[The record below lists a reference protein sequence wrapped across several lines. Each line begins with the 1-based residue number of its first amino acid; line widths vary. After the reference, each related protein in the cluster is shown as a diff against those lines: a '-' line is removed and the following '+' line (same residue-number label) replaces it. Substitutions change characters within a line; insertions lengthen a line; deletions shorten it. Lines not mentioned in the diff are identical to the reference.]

1 MKKALFSLFL
11 FASMMHT
18 AISQPTND
26 DCSGAIVLTDLNDW
40 CSADGAYTN
49 VAATA
54 SISNQPTCWTGTNPN
69 NDVWFKFTAT
79 ASAVNIKIDG
89 TTGTAPRL
97 NKPQISLMESDGT
110 CTLANMTQMGCTEFP
125 ASNTYYASLY
135 VSGLFIGT
143 EYYILVDGNNSNVG
157 KFKLCINNFEPPTAP
172 GQDCATASMLC
183 SKNTFTQQKLVGLGT
198 NEIQSAGTCLTSEHN
213 SVWYKWV
220 AKDAGTITFSIDPLI
235 PNDDLDWV
243 LYEIPAGGCASRI
256 VLSCNGSSCNGPT
269 GLNLTSTSTSINGGC
284 NSATDLFNMKLT
296 QVTGKTY
303 ALFIDNFTSAST
315 GLNNG
320 FTLSFGGTGNFVG
333 PESFFTIAPS
343 APYCTGAN
351 ITLTSTALGNPTIHH
366 WDFGAEA
373 SIDSSLTA
381 GPHTISYSTPG
392 TKTIVY
398 TVGNGTC
405 TDVSFQTITVT
416 DCCIAPVITAQPISV
431 NQCPGT
437 AASLSVTAT
446 GTALTYQWRKNNVNI
461 SGAVN
466 STYPI
471 AAISASDTGSYTCVV
486 YSNLTCSDTTN
497 IATVTMVSPSPVGI
511 TIAAVPNIPICDG
524 TSVTFTA
531 TPTNGGIS
539 PAYVWKKNGT
549 PISGQTGST
558 YTTTGLANN
567 DIITCQLTSNL
578 TCVTGNPATSAGI
591 TVQVNPILPV
601 SVTIAANPGN
611 TICNGSSVTFTA
623 SPTNGGTTPQYQWL
637 KNGLPISGEMNPTYT
652 STTLANNDIISC
664 VLNSNAICP
673 SGNPDTSNVITM
685 IASSLPVSITISAQ
699 PNGTICYGE
708 NVTLTAVGVNPGL
721 SPTYQWKINGVN
733 TGTNST
739 TLVTN
744 TLNQGDS
751 VQCILTSSEQCATGS
766 PANSSKIIFNVS
778 PTTVAGTVSPDSTLC
793 SGGDAGIITLSG
805 NTGSIVGW
813 EYSTNNGSSWGILI
827 GAGVNPSFPLGIM
840 SSNGTFIYHAL
851 VKSGVC
857 PVQISSPATVVV
869 KPFPVLS
876 VAPLN
881 PAICYNGSLQLTA
894 SGATTYS
901 WSPDSTLSANTGT
914 MVSATPHNNC
924 TYTLKGDLNGCVDS
938 IQVPFLVN
946 PLPTISITPTPPSGC
961 VPLSVNFTANSAPA
975 AQAYAWNFGNAQT
988 STSANPTTTYN
999 YPGQYTVS
1007 ATITDVN
1014 GCTSSITEPNLITA
1028 SPIPAVNFTISPEVG
1043 YANKEITF
1051 NSSYSGSSTSLWKW
1065 NFGDGSADATEQ
1077 VPMVTHTY
1085 THTEVFSV
1093 THTVINEFG
1102 CTNSVTKPYTVIID
1116 IIIPNIFTPNQD
1128 GSNDTFKIEG
1138 VQFMENASLKVYN
1151 RWGGMVYKADSYK
1164 NDWDGG
1170 NLADGVYFYVLTL
1183 PDYIGAGPFNG
1194 TVTILH

>member
-1 MKKALFSLFL
+1 
-11 FASMMHT
+11 
-18 AISQPTND
+18 
-26 DCSGAIVLTDLNDW
+26 
-40 CSADGAYTN
+40 
-49 VAATA
+49 
-54 SISNQPTCWTGTNPN
+54 
-69 NDVWFKFTAT
+69 
-79 ASAVNIKIDG
+79 
-89 TTGTAPRL
+89 
-97 NKPQISLMESDGT
+97 
-110 CTLANMTQMGCTEFP
+110 
-125 ASNTYYASLY
+125 
-135 VSGLFIGT
+135 
-143 EYYILVDGNNSNVG
+143 
-157 KFKLCINNFEPPTAP
+157 
-172 GQDCATASMLC
+172 
-183 SKNTFTQQKLVGLGT
+183 
-198 NEIQSAGTCLTSEHN
+198 
-213 SVWYKWV
+213 
-220 AKDAGTITFSIDPLI
+220 
-235 PNDDLDWV
+235 
-243 LYEIPAGGCASRI
+243 
-256 VLSCNGSSCNGPT
+256 
-269 GLNLTSTSTSINGGC
+269 
-284 NSATDLFNMKLT
+284 
-296 QVTGKTY
+296 
-303 ALFIDNFTSAST
+303 
-315 GLNNG
+315 
-320 FTLSFGGTGNFVG
+320 
-333 PESFFTIAPS
+333 
-343 APYCTGAN
+343 
-351 ITLTSTALGNPTIHH
+351 
-366 WDFGAEA
+366 
-373 SIDSSLTA
+373 
-381 GPHTISYSTPG
+381 
-392 TKTIVY
+392 
-398 TVGNGTC
+398 
-405 TDVSFQTITVT
+405 
-416 DCCIAPVITAQPISV
+416 
-431 NQCPGT
+431 
-437 AASLSVTAT
+437 
-446 GTALTYQWRKNNVNI
+446 
-461 SGAVN
+461 
-466 STYPI
+466 
-471 AAISASDTGSYTCVV
+471 
-486 YSNLTCSDTTN
+486 
-497 IATVTMVSPSPVGI
+497 
-511 TIAAVPNIPICDG
+511 
-524 TSVTFTA
+524 
-531 TPTNGGIS
+531 
-539 PAYVWKKNGT
+539 
-549 PISGQTGST
+549 
-558 YTTTGLANN
+558 
-567 DIITCQLTSNL
+567 
-578 TCVTGNPATSAGI
+578 
-591 TVQVNPILPV
+591 
-601 SVTIAANPGN
+601 
-611 TICNGSSVTFTA
+611 
-623 SPTNGGTTPQYQWL
+623 
-637 KNGLPISGEMNPTYT
+637 
-652 STTLANNDIISC
+652 
-664 VLNSNAICP
+664 
-673 SGNPDTSNVITM
+673 
-685 IASSLPVSITISAQ
+685 
-699 PNGTICYGE
+699 
-708 NVTLTAVGVNPGL
+708 
-721 SPTYQWKINGVN
+721 
-733 TGTNST
+733 
-739 TLVTN
+739 
-744 TLNQGDS
+744 
-751 VQCILTSSEQCATGS
+751 
-766 PANSSKIIFNVS
+766 
-778 PTTVAGTVSPDSTLC
+778 
-793 SGGDAGIITLSG
+793 
-805 NTGSIVGW
+805 
-813 EYSTNNGSSWGILI
+813 
-827 GAGVNPSFPLGIM
+827 M